1 MWSPCVLLVV
11 LHLSTSNTGPM
22 TDSIMSSNT
31 VQGSNILDVL
41 KKKMRQ
47 TKEEMEKY
55 KEDSEDM
62 QKKLQVEIMRRE
74 EVSDYDAK
82 LNNCSSVWYRHLLL
96 CYLLF
101 SLRGF
106 SCFIVKQ
113 SQPVTTLCQDS
124 IYIDKDLKSLGPLA
138 SHGCIIVFPFPVGHQ
153 YDKQCFHIHLMRTD
167 R

>member
-1 MWSPCVLLVV
+1 
-11 LHLSTSNTGPM
+11 M

-74 EVSDYDAK
+74 EVSDDAK
-82 LNNCSSVWYRHLLL
+82 LNNCSSVWYRQKHMAFPI
-96 CYLLF
+96 LF
-101 SLRGF
+101 SVVF
-106 SCFIVKQ
+106 SERM
-113 SQPVTTLCQDS
+113 L
-124 IYIDKDLKSLGPLA
+124 
-138 SHGCIIVFPFPVGHQ
+138 IIH
-153 YDKQCFHIHLMRTD
+153 CHSRLH
-167 R
+167 